1 MVKRTSQLENAST
14 KFTRWVGSTNSLALH
29 TVLFAGSFMLVFFG
43 YPLDSILLIVTTVV
57 SLEAIYLAIF
67 IQMTV
72 NKSMETIE
80 EVGEGVEEIQEDVQE
95 IQEDVGEIQGDV
107 KELEGDIEDISQD
120 IDKIQEEDQGEA
132 AESVKLEEIHAGL
145 KKLLSDIESLKR
157 EHDKPNN
164 S

>member
-1 MVKRTSQLENAST
+1 MNKKNSQSENAST
-14 KFTRWVGSTNSLALH
+14 KFTRWIGSSDSLILH
-29 TVLFAGSFMLVFFG
+29 TVFFAGIFVLLFFG
-43 YPLDSILLIVTTVV
+43 FEFDALLLILTTAV

-80 EVGEGVEEIQEDVQE
+80 EVGEDVEEIQEDVQE

-120 IDKIQEEDQGEA
+120 IDKIQEDDKKDASAQIT
-132 AESVKLEEIHAGL
+132 LEEIQQGL

-157 EHDKPNN
+157 VRDTPDTQ
-164 S
+164 

>member
-1 MVKRTSQLENAST
+1 MNKKNSQPENASE
-14 KFTRWVGSTNSLALH
+14 KFTRWIGSSDSLVLH
-29 TVLFAGSFMLVFFG
+29 TVLFIGIF
-43 YPLDSILLIVTTVV
+43 ILLLFGFEFDALLLILTTAV

-80 EVGEGVEEIQEDVQE
+80 EVGEDVEEIHEDVQG

-107 KELEGDIEDISQD
+107 KGLEGDIEDISQD
-120 IDKIQEEDQGEA
+120 IDKIQEEDQEEA

-157 EHDKPNN
+157 GQDKPA

>member
-1 MVKRTSQLENAST
+1 MNKKNSQAENIST
-14 KFTRWVGSTNSLALH
+14 KFTSWIGSSDSLVLH
-29 TVLFAGSFMLVFFG
+29 TVLFIGIF
-43 YPLDSILLIVTTVV
+43 ILLLFGFEFDALLLILTTAV

-80 EVGEGVEEIQEDVQE
+80 EVGEDVEEIHEDVQE
-95 IQEDVGEIQGDV
+95 IQEDVGEIQGNV
-107 KELEGDIEDISQD
+107 KGLEGDIEDISQD
-120 IDKIQEEDQGEA
+120 IDKIQEEDREEA

-157 EHDKPNN
+157 GQDKPAA
-164 S
+164 